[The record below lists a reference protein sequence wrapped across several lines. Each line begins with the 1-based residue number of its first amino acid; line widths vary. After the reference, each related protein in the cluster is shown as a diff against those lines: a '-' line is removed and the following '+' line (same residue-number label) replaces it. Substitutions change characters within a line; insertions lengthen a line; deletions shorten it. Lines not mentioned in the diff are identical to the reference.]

1 MDSSQR
7 TAVLVSTGRSEEM
20 ENLEDE
26 EGKERVEEE
35 GLGQK
40 IKGDEAEIDQEG
52 IETERI
58 GDQTVEGECRR
69 RKGRSRRKGKGEKG
83 T

>member
-35 GLGQK
+35 GLG
-40 IKGDEAEIDQEG
+40 
-52 IETERI
+52 
-58 GDQTVEGECRR
+58 
-69 RKGRSRRKGKGEKG
+69 
-83 T
+83 